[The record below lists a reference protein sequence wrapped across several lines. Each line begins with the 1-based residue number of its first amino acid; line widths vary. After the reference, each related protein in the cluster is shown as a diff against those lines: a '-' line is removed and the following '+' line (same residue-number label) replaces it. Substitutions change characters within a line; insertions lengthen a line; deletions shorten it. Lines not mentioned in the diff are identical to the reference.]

1 MEADDF
7 LLTHLGDTRR
17 RIVRLLRLQD
27 RTVRELANELD
38 LTRNAIRAQLS
49 KLKSNQLVEITDRRP
64 TRRKPEDVYGLTQKA
79 ERLFP
84 KSYDTLF
91 NAVLSVLRGAAWV
104 NTEQVLKDVAHH
116 LAQSHKPSE
125 PEPDPAV
132 RINRARDVLEEMGGL
147 PTVSKEG
154 TSYRLEGTSCPIA
167 ASVRVHGEA
176 ACDLARALIAEL
188 TELPVERQCTAD
200 DTCPQCAFVVE
211 AE

>member
-1 MEADDF
+1 MEADNF

-17 RIVRLLRLQD
+17 RIVRLLRSHD

-38 LTRNAIRAQLS
+38 LTRNAVRAQLS
-49 KLKSNQLVEITDRRP
+49 KLKSNQIAEITDRRP
-64 TRRKPEDVYGLTQKA
+64 TRRKPEDVYGLTRKA

-91 NAVLSVLRGAAWV
+91 NTVLSVLRETEWV
-104 NTEQVLKDVAHH
+104 NTDQVLEDVAHR
-116 LAQSHKPSE
+116 LARSFKPAELES
-125 PEPDPAV
+125 DPAI

-147 PTVSKEG
+147 PTVSEEG
-154 TSYRLEGTSCPIA
+154 NSYRLEGTSCPIA

-176 ACDLARALIAEL
+176 ACDLARALIEAL
-188 TELPVERQCTAD
+188 TDLPVERRCDAGE
-200 DTCPQCAFVVE
+200 TCPHCEFVVE